1 MDNESRSPNDLVGSR
16 ENLPM
21 NLQGIISL
29 IDSARDN
36 LESANF
42 TIDLVE
48 EFFRTIGA
56 ISYSRVQSNQI
67 SSDTRTKI
75 DDFIVRKM
83 KTPSFGT
90 WTEFSDRCIKPLKQ
104 MGDRFATDNKLM
116 MDNKIKD
123 WKVAKRIL
131 TEIYRLDS
139 GTSPHKNRIKIK
151 RFLSETVNLRNIIRH
166 RTLSNTSLQPLLDM
180 GFKDYVVSM
189 ITELF
194 ARFHLRLYYPISIE
208 EEGVMSYVVFGT
220 KRRYQPVV
228 VEKKENIS
236 LGECYLQIYDDEYP
250 FQFRTRIIEYD
261 WKLNQCYVYLK
272 SEGVQVHCIP
282 LQGNPHSRKGKWSSL
297 EEVFEI
303 RKLKTHIVNDV
314 VTDSEYVFDAIR
326 QHLDPNLAIALEQM
340 ELESSEKLVV
350 ANAILKEYSLKYS
363 QDWDWKKWYSGLIIG
378 FVKLGE
384 L

>member
-166 RTLSNTSLQPLLDM
+166 RTLSNTSLQPLLD
-180 GFKDYVVSM
+180 
-189 ITELF
+189 L
-194 ARFHLRLYYPISIE
+194 
-208 EEGVMSYVVFGT
+208 
-220 KRRYQPVV
+220 
-228 VEKKENIS
+228 S
-236 LGECYLQIYDDEYP
+236 LI
-250 FQFRTRIIEYD
+250 
-261 WKLNQCYVYLK
+261 
-272 SEGVQVHCIP
+272 
-282 LQGNPHSRKGKWSSL
+282 
-297 EEVFEI
+297 
-303 RKLKTHIVNDV
+303 HI
-314 VTDSEYVFDAIR
+314 
-326 QHLDPNLAIALEQM
+326 
-340 ELESSEKLVV
+340 
-350 ANAILKEYSLKYS
+350 
-363 QDWDWKKWYSGLIIG
+363 
-378 FVKLGE
+378 
-384 L
+384 